1 MSPKRQVIFALC
13 GRNSFFDKKM
23 FGNKLKLGISLSSF
37 IKILVKKWLL
47 RGRTMF
53 ASDTTQSELENF
65 IREWQVD
72 GLTTK
77 GAFVALKEILE
88 KNENSLISFHARPG
102 ITCSL
107 RAQISKN
114 AGQDGPL
121 YAMVDVIDDDPEQR
135 WLSACFYGD
144 RISDPEERGD
154 FVPGG
159 LLGQDAICF
168 DYDAENG
175 ELLDYI
181 KERIVESYKSSMAA
195 V

>member
-1 MSPKRQVIFALC
+1 
-13 GRNSFFDKKM
+13 
-23 FGNKLKLGISLSSF
+23 
-37 IKILVKKWLL
+37 
-47 RGRTMF
+47 MF

-65 IREWQVD
+65 IRAWQVD
-72 GLTTK
+72 GLATK
-77 GAFVALKEILE
+77 GAFIVLKEILE

-107 RAQISKN
+107 RAHIAENTEQE
-114 AGQDGPL
+114 GPL

-144 RISDPEERGD
+144 RITDPEERGD

-159 LLGQDAICF
+159 LLGHDAICF
-168 DYDAENG
+168 DFDSENG

-181 KERIVESYKSSMAA
+181 KGRIAESYKSSRVAA
-195 V
+195 